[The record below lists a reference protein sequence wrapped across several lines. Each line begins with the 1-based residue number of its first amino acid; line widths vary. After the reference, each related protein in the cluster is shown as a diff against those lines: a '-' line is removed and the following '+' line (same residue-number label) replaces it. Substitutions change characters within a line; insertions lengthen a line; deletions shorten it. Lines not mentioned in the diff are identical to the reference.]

1 MKYCVLKNTTIVI
14 NKGIDEGILI
24 ENALTTKTNDGESVE
39 YEILTEEEYQTR
51 LELEPIPPKK
61 PTKEELLEQ
70 RINDLELYIL
80 TQEGLI

>member
-1 MKYCVLKNTTIVI
+1 MYYIVRKNTASEIEKAENDI
-14 NKGIDEGILI
+14 HLLQNAIDAGF
-24 ENALTTKTNDGESVE
+24 TKNEV
-39 YEILTEEEYQTR
+39 EILTEEEYQAR
-51 LELEPIPPKK
+51 KDLEPIPPKE